1 MATKI
6 NIRSPYYWSKSY
18 SATGTPPPSSMETVI
33 NLFIWEGALSSVP
46 SIPKYTLRSPVVQYE
61 NLATNWYSTFEI
73 SELVRDYID
82 YTYDGT
88 YSSECVWVA
97 INLDGTSTYE
107 LFIAVDGYGYYEEG
121 VNPELSRSLMISNTV
136 IWKPEGLTTRVPIFG
151 NDGISVSF
159 FNSAGTFIINT
170 TTTASTNTTTIIK
183 NFSVPSTTAYFI
195 VVNST
200 AGESTTVQVKNMNC
214 GIHEERKITFLNKFG
229 ALQDVYFFAKEV
241 EYISVNSTSYKP
253 NIINLETKSYST
265 TEHHNKVLD
274 VNGID
279 SITLSTGFVSEDY
292 NEVIKQMM
300 LSEKVWMTR
309 NSVVYPMTVRAN
321 SLSYQTSLNDKL
333 VSYTIDFDYAFDS
346 IQSVR

>member
-6 NIRSPYYWSKSY
+6 NVRSPYYWSKVY
-18 SATGTPPPSSMETVI
+18 SVPSTPPPSSMETII
-33 NLFIWEGALSSVP
+33 NLFIWEGQLSSVP
-46 SIPKYTLRSPVVQYE
+46 STPKYVLRSPVVLYE
-61 NLATNWYSTFEI
+61 SSATNWYSTFEI
-73 SELVRDYID
+73 SELVRGYID
-82 YTYDGT
+82 YTFNGT
-88 YSSECVWVA
+88 YSSQCVWVA
-97 INLDGTSTYE
+97 INVQGTATYE
-107 LFIAVDGYGYYEEG
+107 YFIAVDGYGYYEEG
-121 VNPELSRSLMISNTV
+121 ANAELSRSLMISNTF
-136 IWKPEGLTTRVPIFG
+136 IWKPQGLPTRVPIFG
-151 NDGISVSF
+151 NDGISVTFFSSTGSF
-159 FNSAGTFIINT
+159 ISNT
-170 TTTASTNTTTIIK
+170 TTSASTNTTSIVK

-241 EYISVNSTSYKP
+241 GGVSVNSTTYKP
-253 NIINLETKSYST
+253 NIMNLETKSYST
-265 TEHHNKVLD
+265 TEHHNKILD
-274 VNGID
+274 INGVD

-309 NSVVYPMTVRAN
+309 NSVVYPMIVRTN
-321 SLSYQTSLNDKL
+321 SVSYQTSLNDKL